1 MKRLFGLALVVTASG
16 SVVSATD
23 LNLRAVSGGSNSIV
37 VAPGAEVSYEILGL
51 LSSNTD
57 NQGLALFGFDVGF
70 SGGALGALSCP
81 SGVASFVI
89 PEGINNPDGCGGTLG
104 VTGLEG

>member
-1 MKRLFGLALVVTASG
+1 MKRLFGLALVVAAGG

-51 LSSNTD
+51 LSSDTD
-57 NQGLALFGFDVGF
+57 NQGLALFGYDVGF
-70 SGGALGALSCP
+70 SGGPIDALSFTP
-81 SGVASFVI
+81 TVASFVI
-89 PEGINNPDGCGGTLG
+89 P
-104 VTGLEG
+104 